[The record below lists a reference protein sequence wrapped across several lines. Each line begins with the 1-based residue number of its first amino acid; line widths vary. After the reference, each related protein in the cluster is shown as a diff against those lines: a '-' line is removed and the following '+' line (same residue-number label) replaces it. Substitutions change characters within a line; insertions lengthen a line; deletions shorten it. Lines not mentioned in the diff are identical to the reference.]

1 MSVTWDTLHGV
12 YKVKDLNK
20 LGQRHSQVYFGLW
33 IKIWYQKKILG
44 PKNVGPKK
52 LLVQKFLNPKEFWVK
67 KKSWLTKNLSPK
79 NIGQND
85 FGSKKKLWV
94 KKIQVKEFA

>member
-52 LLVQKFLNPKEFWVK
+52 FLNPKEFSVQ

-85 FGSKKKLWV
+85 FKSKKKLWV
-94 KKIQVKEFA
+94 KKIQEKIFA